1 MKNRLLLLCC
11 LLTLGACDAPPAND
25 GKGGREGRAIVV
37 EMAVAQGEHVA
48 RAIERIGTLHPRR
61 EARLSLPQEGQ
72 LLELPYHEGE
82 RVAEGALL
90 ARLDDTLLRAQLKKG
105 QAQRHQAEEDL
116 RRLERLRKSR
126 VVTEDE
132 LTRAATL
139 LEVAR
144 AEEEAL
150 QVQLRQ
156 TRLLAP
162 FDGVISQRLAEAG
175 DTVSSFSHLLSLMD
189 VSGLKTE
196 LTLSE
201 MVLPELAVGDEL
213 SLTIDALGPER
224 FRGTIARIHPQ
235 VDALSRQGVIEVML
249 DPPPAGAM
257 PGQLCRVT
265 LPLRG
270 AVRLL
275 VPHMALRRDSRGEFL
290 FVVNG
295 DNRVERRAVVS
306 GLHFDERV
314 EILDGL
320 RAGERIITRGFLGL
334 SEGSTVAAAGAAT
347 TP

>member
-1 MKNRLLLLCC
+1 MKNHSLLLCC
-11 LLTLGACDAPPAND
+11 LLTLGACDAPPANGD
-25 GKGGREGRAIVV
+25 RGAREARAIVV

-48 RAIERIGTLHPRR
+48 RVIERIGTLRPRR

-72 LLELPYHEGE
+72 LLELPYHEGA
-82 RVAEGALL
+82 RVEEGALL
-90 ARLDDTLLRAQLKKG
+90 ARLDDTLLRAQLKKSR
-105 QAQRHQAEEDL
+105 AQRHQAEEDL

-150 QVQLRQ
+150 QVLLRQ

-162 FDGVISQRLAEAG
+162 FDGVIGQRLAEVG
-175 DTVSSFSHLLSLMD
+175 DTLSRFSHLLTLMD
-189 VSGLKTE
+189 VSSLDTQ

-201 MVLPELAVGDEL
+201 RVLPELAIGDEL

-224 FRGTIARIHPQ
+224 FRGTLARIHPQ
-235 VDALSRQGVIEVML
+235 VDALSRQGTIEVL
-249 DPPPAGAM
+249 FNPPPAGAM

-275 VPHMALRRDSRGEFL
+275 VPHTALRRDSRGEFL
-290 FVVNG
+290 FMVNG
-295 DNRVERRAVVS
+295 DNRVARRAVVS

-320 RAGERIITRGFLGL
+320 RAGERIVTRGFLGL
-334 SEGSTVAAAGAAT
+334 SEGSTVAAASAAV